1 MSERETKDKKEKKE
15 NNKTKKN
22 KVEKEKKVK
31 TKKKQLL
38 IIESSSLS
46 SNKSLKM
53 DKKSNSS
60 LKEKVKKVN
69 NKTKKNKEEKEKEK
83 KDKKEAKEK
92 EKKDKKEE
100 KVKVKKVN
108 NKTKKNK
115 DKKENNKSKKNKV
128 MLLERKL
135 ILEAATASPELNM
148 GEQKREKDEEKTNIK
163 ESIQDIKMSNNN
175 NGRLNEKYI
184 ELMDKLSEIMMKQG
198 EPFRARAYQKAQET
212 IMVYPD
218 DITSPEQL
226 KGKPNIGSTIMEK
239 LNEYEQTGTLKVLE
253 REKNNPVNI
262 LADVYGIGP
271 KKAKELV
278 AQGITSIADLRENQ
292 NKLND
297 VQKVGLKYYEDILKR
312 IPRSEIDQYSSVFET
327 AFLKASNLVDE
338 NHKNGKS
345 RFEIVG
351 SYRRGA
357 ENSGDID
364 VIITSESPKLFIQFI
379 NTLVAE
385 KVIVEVLSRGSTKC
399 LVITKIP
406 GSDSYRRVDFLYT
419 TPEEYPFSVLYF
431 TGSKIFNTVMRSHAL
446 KMGFTMNEHGLY
458 KMEDK
463 KKGEKVSHNFVSE
476 KDIFDFL
483 NLVYKG
489 PKERIDGRAIIV
501 KGLEKEI
508 KEEKEEKKEESLIF
522 KNLEEEMKVKKA
534 KTVKK
539 RAIKEKVEEEEKV
552 KKPNKKTKKNKEE
565 QKIVIKEEEKDEEKE
580 VKVEEKKIDENLD
593 IKQIIMN
600 FKKNGITVLN
610 GLNENQLTSILR
622 EANKAYYNEQPLMTD
637 NEYDIVKEYIEKK
650 YPTNKAILEIG
661 APIERNKTVLP
672 YQMWSMDKI
681 KPDTNALSNWMSKYK
696 GPYILSCKLDGVSG
710 LYSTEGKEPKL
721 YTRGDGKV
729 GQDVSH
735 LIPHLRLPKT
745 KGIVIRGEFIIPKA
759 TFDTKY
765 KMKFANP
772 RNMVSGIVVGKT
784 ITESVKDLHFVTYE
798 VIQPILKPSLQMDY
812 IATLDVECVLY
823 KVEKVLSNELL
834 SETLVDWRKNYAYEI
849 DGVIVTNDGIYERHS
864 GNPEHAFA
872 FKMVLSD
879 QVAEAKVVDVI
890 WTPSKDGYLKPRVQ
904 IEPIQL
910 GGVKIEYATGFNGS
924 FINDNKIGIG
934 AVIELIRSGDVI
946 PYIRKVVVPAEE
958 AKMPSVPFKWNDTHI
973 DVMLENIDSDETVR
987 EKNITGFFRGIGVEG
1002 LSSGNVTRI
1011 INAGYNTVP
1020 KIIKMTVDDFL
1031 KVEGFKMKLAT
1042 KIYDGI
1048 KDKIKAATIIM
1059 LMSGSNLLGRGFSEK
1074 KMELIMDDY
1083 PNVLTSNESVE
1094 QKVNKVASIKGMAK
1108 KSAELFVDR
1117 IPAFIEF
1124 MKEANLEHKLYHDS
1138 SLGVGLGKKEYDTS
1152 HLLYGKTI
1160 VMTGFRDASL
1170 QQKIQSVGANVG
1182 SSVSKNTFVVL
1193 VKDSDVDQG
1202 SGKANEAKK
1211 LGIPIMTR
1219 DEFINKYFEG

>member
-1 MSERETKDKKEKKE
+1 MSEQETKK
-15 NNKTKKN
+15 KTKKN
-22 KVEKEKKVK
+22 KVEKIKKEK
-31 TKKKQLL
+31 TKKKPLI
-38 IIESSSLS
+38 IIESSSSSYL

-53 DKKSNSS
+53 D
-60 LKEKVKKVN
+60 KKVN
-69 NKTKKNKEEKEKEK
+69 NKTKKNKEDKKEEKEKEK
-83 KDKKEAKEK
+83 KEKKANNKTRK
-92 EKKDKKEE
+92 NKDKKEE
-100 KVKVKKVN
+100 K
-108 NKTKKNK
+108 
-115 DKKENNKSKKNKV
+115 DKSKKNKV
-128 MLLERKL
+128 RMLERKL
-135 ILEAATASPELNM
+135 ILESATASPKLNM
-148 GEQKREKDEEKTNIK
+148 GEKKREKDEEKTNIK
-163 ESIQDIKMSNNN
+163 ESIQDIKMSNN

-212 IMVYPD
+212 IMVYPH

-327 AFLKASNLVDE
+327 AFLKTSNLID
-338 NHKNGKS
+338 KNDKNGGKS

-364 VIITSESPKLFIQFI
+364 VIITSENSKLFIQFI
-379 NTLVAE
+379 NTLIAE

-463 KKGEKVSHNFVSE
+463 KKGEKVSHIFVSE
-476 KDIFDFL
+476 KDIFYFL

-489 PKERIDGRAIIV
+489 PKERIDGRAIII
-501 KGLEKEI
+501 KGLEKED
-508 KEEKEEKKEESLIF
+508 KEEKKEQEEEPIIL
-522 KNLEEEMKVKKA
+522 KNLLVNEENKVKEEEVKVKKA

-539 RAIKEKVEEEEKV
+539 RAIKEKEELKIEDEEKV

-565 QKIVIKEEEKDEEKE
+565 QKIVIEEKE
-580 VKVEEKKIDENLD
+580 VKLEEKKIDENLD
-593 IKQIIMN
+593 IKQIIIN

-1193 VKDSDVDQG
+1193 VKDSDVDQD